1 MDKLEKMLI
10 DYVNNTNDQLALI
23 NEMVKNIVD
32 TQGEIIENF
41 NKLLN

>member
-10 DYVNNTNDQLALI
+10 DYVNNTNDKLALI